1 MGGWPS
7 IVDQYVFT
15 CVETAGIGMSA
26 CPYDCHGH
34 DDCQCFQEA
43 RMTSTLHILLQLE
56 IYPPPTPKKNSAFEA
71 TSHINLCA
79 TLRG

>member
-1 MGGWPS
+1 
-7 IVDQYVFT
+7 
-15 CVETAGIGMSA
+15 MSA